1 MTKPLFTSSE
11 WTFDLIR
18 DCDKALGDLARE
30 FGLDTYPNQ
39 IELISS
45 EQMMDAYAAVGMP
58 IGYHHWSYGKQF
70 LSTEYSYKR
79 GQMGLAYEIVINS
92 NPCIAYLM
100 EENTMAM
107 QALVIAH
114 ACYGH
119 NSFFKG
125 NYLFRTWTDADS
137 IIDYL
142 VFAKNY
148 ISKCEERYGI
158 EQVEDTLD
166 SCHALMNY
174 GVDRYKRPYPISALE
189 EEQRQAERA
198 EYLQRQVNDLW
209 RTIPK
214 SDVSDERGQQRRF
227 PAEPQ
232 ENILYFLEKNAP
244 LLEPWQ
250 REVIRIVRKIA
261 QYFYPQRQTQV
272 MNEGW
277 ACFWHYTLLNELY
290 NRGQLTDGFM
300 LEFLQSHTSVVT
312 QLPYDHPYYS
322 GINPYALGFNMMMDI
337 RRICENPTAEDRD
350 WFPEMAG
357 KDWKEALQ
365 FAMRNFKDE
374 SFILQFLSPKV
385 MRDLKLFS
393 IVDDD
398 TEDAIEV
405 SAIHN
410 ESGFRRLR
418 ETLAGQY
425 NLGNREPNIQV
436 YSVDVRGDRSLT
448 LHHTMH
454 DRRPLGSSTDE
465 VLKHLHRLWGFDV
478 HLHSIDNGEIKQSYH
493 CLKGQA

>member
-1 MTKPLFTSSE
+1 
-11 WTFDLIR
+11 
-18 DCDKALGDLARE
+18 
-30 FGLDTYPNQ
+30 
-39 IELISS
+39 
-45 EQMMDAYAAVGMP
+45 
-58 IGYHHWSYGKQF
+58 
-70 LSTEYSYKR
+70 
-79 GQMGLAYEIVINS
+79 
-92 NPCIAYLM
+92 
-100 EENTMAM
+100 
-107 QALVIAH
+107 
-114 ACYGH
+114 
-119 NSFFKG
+119 
-125 NYLFRTWTDADS
+125 
-137 IIDYL
+137 
-142 VFAKNY
+142 
-148 ISKCEERYGI
+148 
-158 EQVEDTLD
+158 
-166 SCHALMNY
+166 
-174 GVDRYKRPYPISALE
+174 
-189 EEQRQAERA
+189 
-198 EYLQRQVNDLW
+198 
-209 RTIPK
+209 
-214 SDVSDERGQQRRF
+214 
-227 PAEPQ
+227 
-232 ENILYFLEKNAP
+232 
-244 LLEPWQ
+244 
-250 REVIRIVRKIA
+250 
-261 QYFYPQRQTQV
+261 
-272 MNEGW
+272 
-277 ACFWHYTLLNELY
+277 
-290 NRGQLTDGFM
+290 
-300 LEFLQSHTSVVT
+300 
-312 QLPYDHPYYS
+312 
-322 GINPYALGFNMMMDI
+322 MMMDI